1 MLNETKHLKVNFG
14 SLPVPANCQRSTWLN
29 WLLESIKTDTATFA
43 QVEDQ
48 TGNCRWQLLDS
59 TLVYRCDSNLFGF
72 KTGAVYEAE
81 TGLRTVSGHRLSAE
95 AYLDHLDR
103 VPVTDINQMPYVILA
118 SHLVSRLDSI
128 HKTQDHEWDHSQ
140 SQIVSEG
147 EKWRVNLKVPS
158 RGRYRHRM
166 GKHSC
171 TPRPEMGAAES
182 SARILLCRQPW
193 LLGRVVSSQTSIDQG

>member
-147 EKWRVNLKVPS
+147 EKWRVNLKVDTALSFGFIRECYGDLTLQLVPVAS
-158 RGRYRHRM
+158 
-166 GKHSC
+166 KAIAPA
-171 TPRPEMGAAES
+171 PRQMFSGES
-182 SARILLCRQPW
+182 MELFA
-193 LLGRVVSSQTSIDQG
+193 